1 MASCSESVCDRGR
14 PSRLGW
20 RGLLVAGALATLP
33 GAAAD
38 SKVFY
43 SRQEALELAF
53 PDADRV
59 EKRTFILT
67 SEQARRIEE
76 RARSPLESKLV
87 TLYTGWKDGHVQGYA
102 HIDVHTVRTK
112 PEGFMVVLDAA
123 GEVRSLR
130 VLAFYEP
137 LDYLPAERW
146 YGQFEGKSSKQ
157 PLRLGRDIHGVA
169 GATLS
174 ARAATRGVRRALAY
188 YAVLIRPAAQADGLG
203 RLPIPFDVECNPCVS
218 S

>member
-1 MASCSESVCDRGR
+1 MASCSESGCGRGG
-14 PSRLGW
+14 PTRLGW
-20 RGLLVAGALATLP
+20 RGLLLAGALAALP

-38 SKVFY
+38 AKVFY

-67 SEQARRIEE
+67 PEQTRRIEE
-76 RARSPLESKLV
+76 RSRSRLETKLV
-87 TLYTGWKDGHVQGYA
+87 TLYTAWKDGRIQGYA

-112 PEGFMVVLDAA
+112 PEGFLVVLDAA

-146 YGQFEGKSSKQ
+146 YGQFEGKSLQQ

-188 YAVLIRPAAQADGLG
+188 HDVLLRPETHAGEPG
-203 RLPIPFDVECNPCVS
+203 N
-218 S
+218 